1 MHLSLSPL
9 LIRGKGLTILKT
21 NSRQKSKQTN
31 IFSEPK
37 ITSKRIDKYEWSL
50 ELCSAPIMTGFQNCN
65 NCAKAIKYRN
75 GMIIG
80 WYLDDSLW
88 IHNKKKGMQNYVF
101 LFYLI
106 FLLKHQFS
114 TSVNNQKTNKQ
125 RNLNLLITSIAFTL
139 KQEIW

>member
-1 MHLSLSPL
+1 MLLAGLFHMHLSLSPL
-9 LIRGKGLTILKT
+9 LIRGKGPTILKT
-21 NSRQKSKQTN
+21 NNRQKSKQTN

-75 GMIIG
+75 GMIFG

-88 IHNKKKGMQNYVF
+88 IHNKQTYFGRLNCVICLILDPPNSLQIWSMVF
-101 LFYLI
+101 SSHRQL
-106 FLLKHQFS
+106 
-114 TSVNNQKTNKQ
+114 
-125 RNLNLLITSIAFTL
+125 RCM
-139 KQEIW
+139 